1 MHSKK
6 RQGDITFYKCNFFTK
21 NKEENTNQICH
32 AKLLIR
38 SSQDVYTEGRCVTKR
53 YKEKRKVQRS
63 ICGFFLWLVF
73 YREIIRKACYAM

>member
-6 RQGDITFYKCNFFTK
+6 RQGDITFYESNFFTK
-21 NKEENTNQICH
+21 NIEEKINQIWH

-38 SSQDVYTEGRCVTKR
+38 SSEDVYTEVWRATKK

-63 ICGFFLWLVF
+63 ICGFFFDDLF
-73 YREIIRKACYAM
+73 FREKS

>member
-6 RQGDITFYKCNFFTK
+6 RQGDITFYESIFFTK
-21 NKEENTNQICH
+21 NIEEKINQIWH

-38 SSQDVYTEGRCVTKR
+38 SSQDVYTEDRCETKR

-63 ICGFFLWLVF
+63 ICGFFDGLF
-73 YREIIRKACYAM
+73 FIEKS